1 MTNVQWTLSNDRT
14 LTRILSPMPRI
25 LNSNHISLF
34 GDSLFKLRPRIVFEH
49 HSRDVTTRVRGRW
62 GVVILARVVVGREA
76 RARFLARATSYVIIA
91 FIVVFSLLSLSL
103 LSLLSFFQYRYIYR
117 YSYLYSP
124 VHVTLPCSTSPSLR
138 CTYAYTLHSQSTLQ
152 LK

>member
-1 MTNVQWTLSNDRT
+1 MTNVQWTLSIHHT

-103 LSLLSFFQYRYIYR
+103 FSLFQYRYIYR
-117 YSYLYSP
+117 YSYPYSP
-124 VHVTLPCSTSPSLR
+124 VHVTLPCSTYPSLR
-138 CTYAYTLHSQSTLQ
+138 CAYAYTLHSQSTLQ